1 MGEEVKEM
9 QESADDVTRAEALFA
24 SDLQAADVKDT
35 AIVDRTVT
43 DLLRQDGPRGCS
55 ARMAY
60 EFGEHPDLAAERMRW
75 ARRVVRQSVGSSGT
89 RA

>member
-1 MGEEVKEM
+1 VKKM

-24 SDLQAADVKDT
+24 SDLQAADARDT
-35 AIVDRTVT
+35 EAVDRAVT

-55 ARMAY
+55 AAMAY

-75 ARRVVRQSVGSSGT
+75 ARRVVGHRVG
-89 RA
+89 A

>member
-1 MGEEVKEM
+1 M

-24 SDLQAADVKDT
+24 SDLQEADVKDT
-35 AIVDRTVT
+35 EIVDRTVT

-75 ARRVVRQSVGSSGT
+75 ARRVVRQSVGT
-89 RA
+89 DDARR

>member
-1 MGEEVKEM
+1 M

-24 SDLQAADVKDT
+24 SDLQAADVMDT
-35 AIVDRTVT
+35 EAVDRAVAA
-43 DLLRQDGPRGCS
+43 LLRQDGAQGCS

-75 ARRVVRQSVGSSGT
+75 ARRVVRRPVRS
-89 RA
+89 A